1 VTRRNL
7 LGFALAAVFWAAPVQ
22 ATTRAIVRVNGGAPV
37 MQTICLLLGC
47 NVAESIGDPLGQV
60 FLVTS
65 TLADVTTLVTKLL
78 AFTAVVDC
86 EPDLLAKA
94 ADSSYTIPSALTDS
108 TPVSYFGSTVP
119 QGYVSQPAIGIVRL
133 YDAQTAFGVRGAGT
147 VAVIDTGVDPNHPA
161 LQNVLLPGYDL
172 TRNQNGADETKDVT
186 FSTPP
191 TSGPPAWV
199 SPNAVADIE
208 QSTVAVVDGNSAYSA
223 FGHGTM
229 VAGVI
234 HLVAPGAKILPF
246 KVFRADGTGYASDIL
261 RAIYRAVQNYAAV
274 INMSFNLAA
283 YSTEVKNAVNYANGH
298 NVICVAAAGNSG
310 EQTLVYPAALT
321 NLVMGVASTTND
333 DEVSAFSNYGPQLV
347 WIGAPGEGIITTY
360 PYGTYAAGWGTSFS
374 TPFVAATAALLLQV
388 SSQSDQYDA
397 AQAIAHAQPI
407 NSSLGNGRLDTYQAV
422 QAWRQMLG
430 LQ

>member
-1 VTRRNL
+1 MSRRIL
-7 LGFALAAVFWAAPVQ
+7 LTFALASVLWAAQVQ
-22 ATTRAIVRVNGGAPV
+22 ATSRAIVRVNGGAPV
-37 MQTICLLLGC
+37 IQRICLALGC
-47 NVAESIGDPLGQV
+47 TVTESIGDPLGQV

-65 TLADVTTLVTKLL
+65 TIADITTLLTRLL

-119 QGYVSQPAIGIVRL
+119 EGYVSQPAVGIVRL
-133 YDAQTAFGVRGAGT
+133 HDVQTAFGVEGAGT

-161 LQNVLLPGYDL
+161 LQTVLLPGYDF
-172 TRNQNGADETKDVT
+172 TRNQNRADETKDVT

-191 TSGPPAWV
+191 TAGPPGWV
-199 SPNAVADIE
+199 SPNVVADIE

-234 HLVAPGAKILPF
+234 HLIAPGAKILPF

-261 RAIYRAVQNYAAV
+261 RAIYRAVQNYASV

-283 YSTEVKNAVNYANGH
+283 YSTEVKNAINYANGH

-333 DEVSAFSNYGPQLV
+333 DQLSSFSNYGPQLIWV
-347 WIGAPGEGIITTY
+347 GAPGEGIVTTY

-374 TPFVAATAALLLQV
+374 TPFVAATASLLVQV

-397 AQAIAHAQPI
+397 AQSIAQAQPV
-407 NSSLGNGRLDTYQAV
+407 NSNLGNGRLDIYRAV
-422 QAWRQMLG
+422 RAWRQTLG

>member
-1 VTRRNL
+1 MHRTL
-7 LGFALAAVFWAAPVQ
+7 LRFALVSVLWAAQVQ
-22 ATTRAIVRVNGGAPV
+22 AASRAIVRVNGGAPV
-37 MQTICLLLGC
+37 IQTICLLTGC
-47 NVAESIGDPLGQV
+47 AVTESIGDPLGQV

-65 TLADVTTLVTKLL
+65 TLADITTLLTRLL

-86 EPDLLAKA
+86 EPDLIARA
-94 ADSSYTIPSALTDS
+94 ADSSYAIPSALTDS

-119 QGYVSQPAIGIVRL
+119 EGYVSQPAVAIIRL
-133 YDAQTAFGVRGAGT
+133 YDAQNAFGVNGT
-147 VAVIDTGVDPNHPA
+147 GIVAVIDTGVDPNHPA

-172 TRNQNGADETKDVT
+172 TRNQNGADEKKDLN
-186 FSTPP
+186 FSTTPS
-191 TSGPPAWV
+191 SGPPAWV
-199 SPNAVADIE
+199 NPDTVANIE
-208 QSTVAVVDGNSAYSA
+208 QSTAAVVDGNSAYSA

-261 RAIYRAVQNYAAV
+261 RAIYRAVQNSASV

-283 YSTEVKNAVNYANGH
+283 NSTEVKNAINYANGH

-310 EQTLVYPAALT
+310 EQTLVYPAAWT
-321 NLVMGVASTTND
+321 NSVMGVASTTND
-333 DEVSAFSNYGPQLV
+333 DQLSSFSNYGPQLV
-347 WIGAPGEGIITTY
+347 WVGAPGEGIVTTY

-374 TPFVAATAALLLQV
+374 TPFVAATASLLVQV

-397 AQAIAHAQPI
+397 AQSIAQAQPV
-407 NSSLGNGRLDTYQAV
+407 NSNLGNGRLDIYRAV
-422 QAWRQMLG
+422 QAWRQTLG

>member
-1 VTRRNL
+1 MV
-7 LGFALAAVFWAAPVQ
+7 P
-22 ATTRAIVRVNGGAPV
+22 
-37 MQTICLLLGC
+37 LLLIKMKVMMAIKISGMC
-47 NVAESIGDPLGQV
+47 LPPRLSAKTSLG
-60 FLVTS
+60 
-65 TLADVTTLVTKLL
+65 
-78 AFTAVVDC
+78 
-86 EPDLLAKA
+86 
-94 ADSSYTIPSALTDS
+94 
-108 TPVSYFGSTVP
+108 
-119 QGYVSQPAIGIVRL
+119 
-133 YDAQTAFGVRGAGT
+133 
-147 VAVIDTGVDPNHPA
+147 
-161 LQNVLLPGYDL
+161 
-172 TRNQNGADETKDVT
+172 
-186 FSTPP
+186 
-191 TSGPPAWV
+191 
-199 SPNAVADIE
+199 
-208 QSTVAVVDGNSAYSA
+208 